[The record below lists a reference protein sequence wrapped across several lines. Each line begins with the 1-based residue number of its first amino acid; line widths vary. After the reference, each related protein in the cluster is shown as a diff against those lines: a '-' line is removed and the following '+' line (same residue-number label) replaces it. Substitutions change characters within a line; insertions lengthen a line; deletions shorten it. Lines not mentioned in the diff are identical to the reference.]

1 MPVPFDAER
10 GREARVAVAQLQGDL
25 ARLIEGA
32 CGCSPYLKTLVE
44 KEAAWL
50 PGALEA
56 PEAALDAVLDA
67 IMQAPPDV
75 LPVYLRQAKR
85 RVALLAGLALVNY
98 LLVQQ

>member
-67 IMQAPPDV
+67 IMQAP
-75 LPVYLRQAKR
+75 RCA
-85 RVALLAGLALVNY
+85 AGAFAPSQTAGGAAGGLG
-98 LLVQQ
+98 

>member
-67 IMQAPPDV
+67 IMQAPPMCC
-75 LPVYLRQAKR
+75 RCICAKPNGGWR
-85 RVALLAGLALVNY
+85 CWRAWLIWRAFGH
-98 LLVQQ
+98 